1 MLGFRFGLTA
11 VYLFAIQYIT
21 KIGGKVSVKLIMNEN
36 NENTEKRA
44 DSLVYK
50 VMARIDRYHVAF
62 FHPILNVEPRGLLSL
77 AGVWSVLHAD
87 IHWNLL
93 SCLVAS

>member
-11 VYLFAIQYIT
+11 IYLFAIQYIT

-44 DSLVYK
+44 DSLF
-50 VMARIDRYHVAF
+50 VM
-62 FHPILNVEPRGLLSL
+62 LLPL
-77 AGVWSVLHAD
+77 IGC
-87 IHWNLL
+87 LL
-93 SCLVAS
+93 FLET

>member
-11 VYLFAIQYIT
+11 IYLLAIQYIT
-21 KIGGKVSVKLIMNEN
+21 HIGGKVSVKLIMSEN

-50 VMARIDRYHVAF
+50 VIMGIKRSHVAIF
-62 FHPILNVEPRGLLSL
+62 PSTGHGT
-77 AGVWSVLHAD
+77 
-87 IHWNLL
+87 
-93 SCLVAS
+93 